1 MSTTT
6 PSINTMITIG
16 SGDVTQTRNRPAQL
30 QLGAEGRL
38 HRLAYLDILPQCPF
52 GLTEGELYVP
62 LGPDC
67 VLPLDALQ
75 AQGLLGRHVLA
86 LVCPPT
92 RFHVLYVKQLLGTGC
107 RIAVE
112 KPLTHSLTEGA
123 SLLAFEESVFTISHQ
138 LYKGEMLQ
146 FLHCCKEGQ
155 SL

>member
-6 PSINTMITIG
+6 PSIHTILTIG

-30 QLGAEGRL
+30 QLRAEGRL
-38 HRLAYLDILPQCPF
+38 HRQVYLDILSQCPF
-52 GLTEGELYVP
+52 RLTAGEHYLP
-62 LGPDC
+62 LTPDG

-75 AQGLLGRHVLA
+75 AEGVLGRHVLA

-123 SLLAFEESVFTISHQ
+123 SLLPFGESVFAISHQ

-146 FLHCCKEGQ
+146 FLHRCKEGQ
-155 SL
+155 NL